1 MNIASNKGRIGGSQ
15 FFRVT
20 TWLGVLS
27 CLKPTYIPLA
37 TQVFRWFVSMDTF
50 SLDRTFRQARAGSFF
65 EHYPRHRKLI
75 SLNKRNLCCIKSW
88 GLTVRVDKSLV
99 VESLHKIHPVSLTW
113 NLKMVISKRNLFV
126 QGLIFRF
133 HVKLQG

>member
-1 MNIASNKGRIGGSQ
+1 MEGPILPCHNMA
-15 FFRVT
+15 
-20 TWLGVLS
+20 WGVVLPQADIHS
-27 CLKPTYIPLA
+27 TGDPSVSL
-37 TQVFRWFVSMDTF
+37 VGSMDTF

-99 VESLHKIHPVSLTW
+99 VESLHKLHPVS
-113 NLKMVISKRNLFV
+113 
-126 QGLIFRF
+126 
-133 HVKLQG
+133 